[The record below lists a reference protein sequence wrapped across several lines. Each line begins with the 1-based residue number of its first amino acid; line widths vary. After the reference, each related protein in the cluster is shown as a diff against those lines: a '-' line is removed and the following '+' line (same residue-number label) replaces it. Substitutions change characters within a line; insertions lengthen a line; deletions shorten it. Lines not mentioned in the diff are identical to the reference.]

1 MTEDFFKKRK
11 RRGDFKTKC
20 CLSLKMALKHILF
33 PIVMVLCYPAP
44 DPSVLGF
51 QILRHTL
58 ISMFNFSVLLCFCCF
73 MTFLLL
79 ALLCSSKLSWCLR
92 PFIIL
97 FCIVKDFVTFLKCQ
111 ANKVFIFLPWLI
123 TFQPSVIKFST
134 SATTVMRFQLL
145 FQYDDNNNDND
156 DILRCLRAQ
165 ITSVPALMT
174 WQVRAV
180 MPMDETF
187 FWHCKFSNE
196 RWWFHSHGAITILS
210 LGTDEGK

>member
-1 MTEDFFKKRK
+1 
-11 RRGDFKTKC
+11 
-20 CLSLKMALKHILF
+20 MALKHILL
-33 PIVMVLCYPAP
+33 PIVMVFCYPAP
-44 DPSVLGF
+44 HPSVLGF

-58 ISMFNFSVLLCFCCF
+58 ISMFSFSVLLCFCCF

-79 ALLCSSKLSWCLR
+79 ALLCSSKLSWCFR

-97 FCIVKDFVTFLKCQ
+97 FCIVKHFVTFLKCQ

-123 TFQPSVIKFST
+123 TFQPSVMKFST
-134 SATTVMRFQLL
+134 SATTVMRLQLL
-145 FQYDDNNNDND
+145 FLYDDNDND
-156 DILRCLRAQ
+156 DILRCLRAK

-174 WQVRAV
+174 CQVRAV
-180 MPMDETF
+180 MPVDETL

-196 RWWFHSHGAITILS
+196 RSWFHSHGAITVLP